1 MIGRRKHLVRRRST
15 RCGSLVNAI
24 ELIASARHKALSAK
38 RNEGCMVTKRAAIR
52 NAGVDLSA

>member
-24 ELIASARHKALSAK
+24 ELIASAGHNAHNAR
-38 RNEGCMVTKRAAIR
+38 RNEGCMVTKLAAIR